1 MNIKK
6 DSLELSVNSPN
17 SGEGVESINSKFNSD
32 EMTVSFNSKYLIDIS
47 SQIEDET
54 IIMNLKEPGSP
65 VLIRDLS
72 DNQFITSLLGL
83 GVLLVGAKSQSI
95 SRNDSSDIAKGIL
108 AIGPDISRRR
118 FSHFS

>member
-17 SGEGVESINSKFNSD
+17 SGEGVENIHSKFNSE

-54 IIMNLKEPGSP
+54 IIMNLKEAGSP

-72 DNQFITSLLGL
+72 DKNSYHVVMPMKIWFYSLK
-83 GVLLVGAKSQSI
+83 VI
-95 SRNDSSDIAKGIL
+95 IRD
-108 AIGPDISRRR
+108 
-118 FSHFS
+118 FSFFSLSYHLIPREI

>member
-17 SGEGVESINSKFNSD
+17 SGEGVENINSKFSSD

-54 IIMNLKEPGSP
+54 IIMNLKEAGSP

-72 DNQFITSLLGL
+72 DKNSYHVVMPMKI
-83 GVLLVGAKSQSI
+83 
-95 SRNDSSDIAKGIL
+95 
-108 AIGPDISRRR
+108 
-118 FSHFS
+118 